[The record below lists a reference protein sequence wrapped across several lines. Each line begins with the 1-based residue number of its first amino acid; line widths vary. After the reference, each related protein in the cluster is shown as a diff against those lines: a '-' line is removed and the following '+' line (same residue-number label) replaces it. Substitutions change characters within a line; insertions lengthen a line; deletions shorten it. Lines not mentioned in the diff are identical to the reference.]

1 MAIQIQ
7 YRNDTAANWTSANPT
22 LLSGEIGYETNTG
35 KAKIGNGS
43 TAWNSLGYFPST
55 AAITSGTIVGATI
68 DNSVIGGTTP
78 AAGTFTTLNST
89 TGNVNATIGATTPT
103 TATFTKITTSAGTAS
118 VQPILMNAGTNLTTA
133 VAGSVEY
140 DGVVGYMTTTAST
153 RGVWM
158 TEQFILQTA
167 NYTLT
172 SQTAAQQLFNGS
184 TNGALTLPT
193 GTFEFECQFN
203 LSSMSAT
210 SGSFGFALGGTATI
224 SQYWTANATKTAFAT
239 PTAATISYNVA
250 ANTSLATATT
260 TTTGFAVIQGYITVA
275 GAGTIIPQVSL
286 TVANAA
292 LVGPGSFFRIRALG
306 TNAVARVGNWS

>member
-22 LLSGEIGYETNTG
+22 LLAGEIGYETNT
-35 KAKIGNGS
+35 KLMKIGDGT
-43 TAWNSLGYFPST
+43 TAWVSLAYFPSNT
-55 AAITSGTIVGATI
+55 AITSGTISGVTI
-68 DNSVIGGTTP
+68 NNSVIGGTTP

-89 TGNVNATIGATTPT
+89 TGAVNATIGATTPT
-103 TATFTKITTSAGTAS
+103 TGAFTKITTSAGTTT
-118 VQPILMNAGTNLTTA
+118 VQPILMTSGTNLTSAT
-133 VAGSVEY
+133 AGSVEY
-140 DGVVGYMTTTAST
+140 DGVVAYMTPTTSA
-153 RGVWM
+153 RGVWL

-172 SQTAAQQLFNGS
+172 SQTAAQQLFNAT
-184 TNGALTLPT
+184 TNGAVTLPT

-250 ANTSLATATT
+250 ANTSIATATT

-275 GAGTIIPQVSL
+275 GAGTIVPQVSL
-286 TVANAA
+286 TVAAAA
-292 LVGPGSFFRIRALG
+292 LVGPGSFFRIRPLG
-306 TNAVARVGNWS
+306 TNSVSRVGNWS

>member
-7 YRNDTAANWTSANPT
+7 YRNDLAANWTTANPT
-22 LLSGEIGYETNTG
+22 LLSGEIGYETDTG

-43 TAWNSLGYFPST
+43 TAWTSLGYFPST
-55 AAITSGTIVGATI
+55 AAITSGTITGATI
-68 DNSVIGGTTP
+68 NNSVIGGTTP
-78 AAGTFTTLNST
+78 AAGTFTALNST
-89 TGNVNATIGATTPT
+89 SGAVNATVGATTPNLG
-103 TATFTKITTSAGTAS
+103 TFTRVAMSAGTTS
-118 VQPILMNAGTNLTTA
+118 VQPMLFNAGTNLTTA
-133 VAGSVEY
+133 VAGSVEF
-140 DGVVGYMTTTAST
+140 DGVVAYLTPTANA

-172 SQTAAQQLFNGS
+172 STTSAQQLFNAS
-184 TNGALTLPT
+184 TNGAVTLPV

-203 LSSMSAT
+203 LSSMSAS
-210 SGSFGFALGGTATI
+210 SGSFGFALGGSATI

-250 ANTSLATATT
+250 ANTSIATATT

-275 GAGTIIPQVSL
+275 GGGTLVPQVSL

-292 LVGPGSFFRIRALG
+292 LVGPGSFFRIRPLG
-306 TNAVARVGNWS
+306 TNAVSRVGNWS

>member
-22 LLSGEIGYETNTG
+22 LLAGEIGYETDTG

-43 TAWNSLGYFPST
+43 TAWNSLGYFPANAS
-55 AAITSGTIVGATI
+55 ITSGTITGATI
-68 DNSVIGGTTP
+68 NNSVIGGTTP

-89 TGNVNATIGATTPT
+89 TGAVNATIGATTPT
-103 TATFTKITTSAGTAS
+103 TGAFTRVTTSAGTIT
-118 VQPILMNAGTNLTTA
+118 VQPILMNAGTNLTTP

-140 DGVVGYMTTTAST
+140 DGVVAYLTTTAST

-172 SQTAAQQLFNGS
+172 SQTAAQQIFNATAG
-184 TNGALTLPT
+184 GAVTLPT

-239 PTAATISYNVA
+239 ASSPQITYNVA
-250 ANTSLATATT
+250 ANTSIATATT

-275 GAGTIIPQVSL
+275 GAGTIVPQVSL

-292 LVGPGSFFRIRALG
+292 LVGPGSFFRIRPLG
-306 TNAVARVGNWS
+306 TNSVSRVGNWS